1 MSEKR
6 SLVTLLVVLSWTAV
20 AAAAP
25 ITYVYTGTGSG
36 SIGGTPFTDAA
47 FTITG
52 VGETANVA
60 SCGGGC
66 QEINHT
72 ATSVTINGIGTFQI
86 TSPLRTFLNNT
97 PGLSRQN
104 PPGGDL
110 YSLYVGN
117 FAGWDLVSD
126 WGPINTTGSIL
137 QWANPQVN
145 TSGGVLVFADNGV
158 TPGTFQAVLGLEAA
172 AIPTLSQWGTVLLAC
187 LLLCVAIRR
196 IRRSEGVAATR

>member
-1 MSEKR
+1 MKQSAA
-6 SLVTLLVVLSWTAV
+6 TFLVVLTWAV
-20 AAAAP
+20 AAAAAP
-25 ITYVYTGTGSG
+25 ITYTYTGTGSG

-86 TSPLRTFLNNT
+86 TSPLRTFLANT

-110 YSLYVGN
+110 YNLYDGD
-117 FAGWDLVSD
+117 FTGWNLVSD

-137 QWANPQVN
+137 QWASPQVN
-145 TSGGVLVFADNGV
+145 TSGGVLVFTDNGV
-158 TPGTFQAVLGLEAA
+158 TPGAFQAVLGQEAE
-172 AIPTLSQWGTVLLAC
+172 AIPTLSQWGMVLLAF
-187 LLLCVAIRR
+187 LLACVAIWH
-196 IRRSEGVAATR
+196 IRRFEGLAVTR